1 MDPWHDI
8 NLSNRR
14 YSEEELQE
22 IQERYLVKPAEAK
35 GDSCTGEGW
44 LSLEVG
50 AGGPDQSD
58 RPKEVAPQ
66 GDRERVSCGNRGKPG
81 RKARYEK
88 CGEPPWRK
96 PAKVRVSGKGTDLK

>member
-66 GDRERVSCGNRGKPG
+66 GDRERVSCGNRGSLDERLAMRNVESRPG
-81 RKARYEK
+81 GNLRKSE
-88 CGEPPWRK
+88 
-96 PAKVRVSGKGTDLK
+96 